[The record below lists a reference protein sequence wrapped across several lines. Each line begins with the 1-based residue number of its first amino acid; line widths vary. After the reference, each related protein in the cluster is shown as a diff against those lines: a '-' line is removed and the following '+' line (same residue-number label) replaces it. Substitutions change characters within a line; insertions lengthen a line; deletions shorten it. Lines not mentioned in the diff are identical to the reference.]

1 MGGKHSPCGKKGSR
15 LPSEHQWR
23 EIDTGKASITRMG
36 GFINPN
42 RMGIG
47 YDAAVTGKHSKI
59 HSTSVTHGSSGQ
71 RICR

>member
-1 MGGKHSPCGKKGSR
+1 MAWKTFPMWEEGSR

-23 EIDTGKASITRMG
+23 TDTGKAGITRMG
-36 GFINPN
+36 GFVDPS

-71 RICR
+71 RICK